1 MSTPK
6 ANKNNKSETKTIRF
20 EHDLIALINAVR
32 GDVPFAAWVKRSC
45 INRLEI
51 ESDKCIDSH
60 DHVGDL
66 PVEDI
71 QISDNVMDAIL
82 NVQMEEITGKQQQQP
97 ELKNWYTHNEE
108 IRALIAKCRKK
119 GQGATTI
126 SRILNKKGYLTA
138 TLKNWSKGS
147 VEATWRKQ

>member
-6 ANKNNKSETKTIRF
+6 TGKNNKSETKTIRF
-20 EHDLIALINAVR
+20 EHDLIALINATR

-45 INRLEI
+45 INRLEAGNV
-51 ESDKCIDSH
+51 KCIDRS
-60 DHVGDL
+60 DHVEDL
-66 PVEDI
+66 TLEDM
-71 QISDNVMDAIL
+71 QIPDSVMDVIL
-82 NVQMEEITGKQQQQP
+82 SVQMEEISGEPRQRP

-108 IRALIAKCRKK
+108 IRAIIAKCRKK